1 MKLKY
6 YLRGLGIGI
15 LVTIIIVA
23 VSGANKNT
31 MTDEEIKNRA
41 RELGMIESTVLAPS
55 ESVDSEGTETPF
67 PGTEPVVPETPK
79 PSTEPVVTETSNP
92 STEPEETETPKPEA
106 VTPSPSIVPEET
118 PEASQEPEMAETPE
132 PGTEPETIETPKPS
146 TEPEVTTAPDDN
158 IGIGETITIV
168 IANGESSVTVSK
180 TLAAAGLIENAA
192 DYDRYLCDNG
202 YDKKIRTGTYEIP
215 VGADEEEIA
224 LIITRRN

>member
-15 LVTIIIVA
+15 LVTIIIVV
-23 VSGANKNT
+23 VSGAGKNT
-31 MTDEEIKNRA
+31 MTDEEIKDRA

-55 ESVDSEGTETPF
+55 PSVEPDGTETPK
-67 PGTEPVVPETPK
+67 PDTEPEATETLEPSAEPEATETPE
-79 PSTEPVVTETSNP
+79 PSAEPEATETPRP
-92 STEPEETETPKPEA
+92 STEPE
-106 VTPSPSIVPEET
+106 VT
-118 PEASQEPEMAETPE
+118 ETPE
-132 PGTEPETIETPKPS
+132 PSTEPEVTETPKPS
-146 TEPEVTTAPDDN
+146 TEPEETTTPNDN
-158 IGIGETITIV
+158 VGTGETVTIV

-180 TLAAAGLIENAA
+180 TLEAAGLIESAS